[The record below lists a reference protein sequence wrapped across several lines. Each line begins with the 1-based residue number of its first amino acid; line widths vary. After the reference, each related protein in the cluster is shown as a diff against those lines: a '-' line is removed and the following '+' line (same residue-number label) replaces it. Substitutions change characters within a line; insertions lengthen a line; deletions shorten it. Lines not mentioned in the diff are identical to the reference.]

1 MDNLT
6 HTLTGLMLSRAGFN
20 RWCPMA
26 TPILL
31 LAVNVPD
38 ADIVVRLLSDSL
50 TYLDHHRGITHG
62 LAAAPVLGALV
73 VGALAAIRRTSMPWF
88 RAVVTATTGVL
99 SHLLLDWTNTYGIHL
114 LAPFS
119 NAWLRLDIINVV
131 DLWIWA
137 LLLIAVAGPLLS
149 KLVSSEIGAK
159 PSNGRGAAVF
169 ALIMLTLYAG
179 ARYALHERAINT
191 LDSHMY
197 SGAPAKR
204 TAAFPHFANPFVWNT
219 HIDTANAVILQ
230 RVNLLFPYDPMGGV
244 VHYWPQRSEAL
255 EATLAT
261 PTVQRFLNFAQFP
274 FWQITPLDKP
284 EGAVKVEVMDL
295 RFGDPNAPRF
305 VATVMLDAGARVTEE
320 SFSFGPLRPR

>member
-31 LAVNVPD
+31 LAANAPD
-38 ADIVVRLLSDSL
+38 IDIVVRLFGDSL
-50 TYLDHHRGITHG
+50 TYLDNHRGITHG
-62 LAAAPVLGALV
+62 FAAVPVLAALIAGGV
-73 VGALAAIRRTSMPWF
+73 AAVTRTTLPWL
-88 RAVVTATTGVL
+88 RAMVTGITGVL
-99 SHLLLDWTNTYGIHL
+99 SHQLLDWTNTYGIHMF
-114 LAPFS
+114 APFS

-159 PSNGRGAAVF
+159 PGTGRGAAIF
-169 ALIMLTLYAG
+169 ALVALMLYAG
-179 ARYALHERAINT
+179 GRYALHERAINT
-191 LDSHMY
+191 LDSHLY
-197 SGAPAKR
+197 SGAPANR

-219 HIDTANAVILQ
+219 YIETANAVILQ

-244 VHYWPQRSEAL
+244 VHYWPPRSEAV
-255 EATLAT
+255 EAALQTS
-261 PTVQRFLNFAQFP
+261 TVQRFLNFSQFP

-284 EGAVKVEVMDL
+284 EGSVKVEVMDL
-295 RFGDPNAPRF
+295 RFGTPSEPRF
-305 VATVMLDAGARVTEE
+305 VSTVLVNAAAQVTEE
-320 SFSFGPLRPR
+320 SFGFGPMRPR